1 LLQFILILMKTLKN
15 GEYEYSESDFLG
27 EGSFAKVYRGVI
39 VKSKRVVAVRLLP
52 LKLIKQ
58 YGNKIK
64 TIISIT
70 HPIKMARSPCSR
82 NWLSPPT

>member
-1 LLQFILILMKTLKN
+1 MKSLKD
-15 GEYEYSESDFLG
+15 GEYEYRETDFLG

-39 VKSKRVVAVRLLP
+39 VKTQRVIAVRLLS

-64 TIISIT
+64 AIISI
-70 HPIKMARSPCSR
+70 
-82 NWLSPPT
+82 

>member
-1 LLQFILILMKTLKN
+1 MAMKSLKD
-15 GEYEYSESDFLG
+15 GEYEFRESDFLG

-39 VKSKRVVAVRLLP
+39 VKNQRVVAIRLLS

-64 TIISIT
+64 QIISNLSFNSRWRSLCPEIT
-70 HPIKMARSPCSR
+70 
-82 NWLSPPT
+82 L